1 MTRRKLH
8 EIKFGIQTVVAVRIG
23 GVAFIAISS
32 SLRVRTLAADI
43 HFGLPVWPPHIC
55 LLAGVAPLRFGH
67 MRVQA
72 CVPRS
77 ADYRKED
84 YARDSP

>member
-8 EIKFGIQTVVAVRIG
+8 GIKFGIRQLLLSRIG

-43 HFGLPVWPPHIC
+43 HFGFPVWPPLSIC
-55 LLAGVAPLRFGH
+55 S
-67 MRVQA
+67 QA
-72 CVPRS
+72 LHCIASGICAFKHVSSLCVH
-77 ADYRKED
+77 RKED
-84 YARDSP
+84 YARD